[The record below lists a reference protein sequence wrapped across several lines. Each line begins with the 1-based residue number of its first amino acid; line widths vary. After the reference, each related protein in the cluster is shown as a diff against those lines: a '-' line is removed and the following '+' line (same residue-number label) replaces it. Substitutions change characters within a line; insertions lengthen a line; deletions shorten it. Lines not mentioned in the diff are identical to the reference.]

1 MLFSEEREHG
11 KYTKAGMWK
20 RRRLPGAIRAYEMNS
35 RRKNGRFVFSSRE
48 LEILIHLDRTGSVGT
63 TAQAMGC
70 VPNVVTR
77 ELQRMNAKAPVATKI
92 ERRWTLT
99 PLGAELARNGREML
113 RLEAEALQTDPRP
126 KLLLGGLAAL
136 CAVES
141 PALFHPLVIK
151 SDCQLASHI
160 PVPEAAHRLA
170 SGILDLV
177 VTESEIPSI
186 HLVRREL
193 ARMEMVEVQSS
204 RHSGSTPLE
213 SDLFRS
219 LGFVEKREAVR
230 HGLAFGLLPR
240 FLVAADLRQGALVE
254 RPHRGEPIVLRAF
267 YPPHRRKPLDALWA
281 LLSALLVRSKEVRK
295 ESEAHLSSTDS

>member
-1 MLFSEEREHG
+1 
-11 KYTKAGMWK
+11 MWK
-20 RRRLPGAIRAYEMNS
+20 RRRLPRMIPENEMSS

-48 LEILIHLDRTGSVGT
+48 VEILIHLDRTGSVGT

-99 PLGAELARNGREML
+99 ALGAELARNGREML

-126 KLLLGGLAAL
+126 RILLGDLAAL

-141 PALFHPLVIK
+141 PALFSPLVIK

-160 PVPEAAHRLA
+160 DVPEATHRLA

-177 VTESEIPSI
+177 VTDSAITSI
-186 HLVRREL
+186 HLVRRDL
-193 ARMEMVEVQSS
+193 ARMETVYVQSS
-204 RHSGSTPLE
+204 RHSGQTPLE

-219 LGFVEKREAVR
+219 LGFIEKRQAVR
-230 HGLAFGLLPR
+230 HGLAFGILPR
-240 FLVAADLRQGALVE
+240 FLVAADLRQGTLVE
-254 RPHRGEPIVLRAF
+254 RPDRGEPIALRAF
-267 YPPHRRKPLDALWA
+267 YPPHQRKSLDALWP
-281 LLSALLVRSKEVRK
+281 LLSELLVRSKEVRK
-295 ESEAHLSSTDS
+295 ASEAHLLSTDS